1 MAENGQNQIGIKMKK
16 LETIRKE
23 QKKLQRFIRDNIASY
38 SRNLRI
44 KDKLNEALIVSNT
57 LIWVQ
62 LNCRWTPSG
71 LILND

>member
-1 MAENGQNQIGIKMKK
+1 MKK
-16 LETIRKE
+16 LSTIKKE